1 MSRSAIALSGLI
13 TILRDGRGLIN
24 HTSDS
29 VFVSKY
35 HLNGAL
41 DQDEVQ
47 YSIQSLRYVPYKR
60 AKVLRVIKRS
70 ANTFI
75 GRSYSAHQIIFVSL
89 FPHQSKK
96 IKLVN
101 SKSSLIDFTVV
112 KVNVVDWNERGEYAY
127 AELKKIISLPDD
139 PLADHLYIKN
149 KYLSHRSILKD
160 DKYLNNLDLND
171 LIKNQKHRINF
182 CDLGTFSIDPD
193 NAQDFDDA
201 ISIKFEKNIYTL
213 IVHIAD
219 VSEFV
224 SEKSPIDRS
233 ALQNGNSYYFP
244 EKSYHMLP
252 NDLAT
257 KFCSL
262 VPGEKR
268 LAVSIC
274 FKLTESGDIVNEYAT
289 QSVIKNKNR
298 LSYDEVNEMLGS
310 PNNSKL
316 HRDISFLYDLHKQL
330 RKKRMEN
337 GALSILNTEIS
348 FEYDAKGV
356 PIKIIEKKQSESH
369 SMVEECML
377 LANKYVAELLGSKS
391 SLIYRN
397 HDLPSKRSFL
407 KIESLINAFSKRP
420 KNLNDF
426 ISSIKSIQ
434 KRKVFSKLIL
444 KKLKRAKYGQTNIG
458 HYGLSFDNYIHF
470 TSPIRRYADLYCHRL
485 LKEFLKNEKI
495 DRSSSIDIVIGKIN
509 QNEDKAKNAE
519 NEYSRLKKLK
529 FIQVN
534 LKKTF
539 LCTIESFSKKLIYVN
554 INDVDFTAFIYKS
567 YLKQD
572 RYRVARDKHAI
583 VGQYTK
589 KTYRVG
595 DSLKAS
601 IENIDMINLEVSLS
615 LHDS

>member
-1 MSRSAIALSGLI
+1 MSRRAISLSGII

-24 HTSDS
+24 HASDS
-29 VFVSKY
+29 VFISKY

-41 DQDEVQ
+41 DKDEVK
-47 YSIQSLRYVPYKR
+47 YSIQSLRHVPYKR

-70 ANTFI
+70 NNTFI
-75 GRSYSAHQIIFVSL
+75 GRIYNAGQDVFISL

-96 IKLVN
+96 VKLINIESPLV
-101 SKSSLIDFTVV
+101 DFTVV
-112 KVNVVDWNERGEYAY
+112 KVNVIDWNERGHSAY
-127 AELKKIISLPDD
+127 AELRKIISLPDD

-149 KYLSHRSILKD
+149 KYLSHRSIFNNE
-160 DKYLNNLDLND
+160 KYLKNLDLNE
-171 LIKNQKHRINF
+171 LISNQKHRKNF

-213 IVHIAD
+213 MVHIAD

-224 SEKSPIDRS
+224 IEKSTLDIS

-257 KFCSL
+257 KLCSL

-274 FKLTESGDIVNEYAT
+274 FQLTEQGDIVNEYAT
-289 QSVIKNKNR
+289 LSVIKNKNR
-298 LSYDEVNEMLGS
+298 LSYDEVDEILGS

-316 HRDISFLYDLHKQL
+316 HRDIYTLYELHKLL
-330 RKKRMEN
+330 RKKRLEN
-337 GALSILNTEIS
+337 GALNILNTEIS
-348 FEYDAKGV
+348 FEYNAKGV
-356 PIKIIEKKQSESH
+356 PIKTIEKKQSESH

-391 SLIYRN
+391 SPIYRN

-407 KIESLINAFSKRP
+407 KIESLISSFSTKP

-426 ISSIKSIQ
+426 IFSIRSVQ

-444 KKLKRAKYGQTNIG
+444 KKLKRASYGKTNIG

-485 LKEFLKNEKI
+485 LKELLNGEKI
-495 DRSSSIDIVIGKIN
+495 DRSSSIDLVIETIN
-509 QNEDKAKNAE
+509 QNEEKAKNAE

-529 FIQVN
+529 YIQSF

-539 LCTIESFSKKLIYVN
+539 TCTIEGFSKKLIYVN
-554 INDVDFTAFIYKS
+554 INDVDSTAFIYRS
-567 YLKQD
+567 HLKQD
-572 RYRVARDKHAI
+572 RYRIARSKHAI

-595 DSLKAS
+595 YSLKAS
-601 IENIDMINLEVSLS
+601 VENIDMINLEVSLL
-615 LHDS
+615 LHHS

>member
-1 MSRSAIALSGLI
+1 MSRRVIKLSGII

-24 HTSDS
+24 HVSDS
-29 VFVSKY
+29 VFISKY

-41 DQDEVQ
+41 DKDEVQ
-47 YSIQSLRYVPYKR
+47 YSIQRLRHVPFKR

-70 ANTFI
+70 SNTFT
-75 GRSYSAHQIIFVSL
+75 GRIYNSHQGVFISL

-96 IKLVN
+96 VKLVN
-101 SKSSLIDFTVV
+101 TKSSLADFTVI
-112 KVNVVDWNERGEYAY
+112 KANVIDWNERGKYAY
-127 AELKKIISLPDD
+127 AEIRKIIALPDD
-139 PLADHLYIKN
+139 LLADHLYIKN
-149 KYLSHRSILKD
+149 KYLSHISFFNND
-160 DKYLNNLDLND
+160 EYLNDLDLNK
-171 LIKNQKHRINF
+171 LITNQKNRKNF
-182 CDLGTFSIDPD
+182 CDLDTFSIDPD
-193 NAQDFDDA
+193 SAQDFDDA
-201 ISIKFEKNIYTL
+201 ISVKYKKNIYTL
-213 IVHIAD
+213 MVHIAD

-224 SEKSPIDRS
+224 SEKSSLDSS

-257 KFCSL
+257 KLCSL

-274 FKLTESGDIVNEYAT
+274 FQLTETGDIVNKYAT
-289 QSVIKNKNR
+289 LSVIKNKNR
-298 LSYDEVNEMLGS
+298 LSYDEVDEILS
-310 PNNSKL
+310 APNSSKL
-316 HRDISFLYDLHKQL
+316 HRNIYTLYELHKLL
-330 RKKRMEN
+330 RKKRLEN
-337 GALSILNTEIS
+337 GALNILNTEIS
-348 FEYDAKGV
+348 FKYNAKGV
-356 PIKIIEKKQSESH
+356 PTKIIEKKQSESH
-369 SMVEECML
+369 AMVEECML

-391 SLIYRN
+391 SPIYRN

-407 KIESLINAFSKRP
+407 KIESLISSFSTEP

-426 ISSIKSIQ
+426 ISSIRSIQ

-444 KKLKRAKYGQTNIG
+444 KKLKRASYGQKNIG

-485 LKEFLKNEKI
+485 LKELLNGEKI
-495 DRSSSIDIVIGKIN
+495 DRSSSIDFIIENIN
-509 QNEDKAKNAE
+509 QNENKAKDAE

-529 FIQVN
+529 YIRSF

-539 LCTIESFSKKLIYVN
+539 TCTIESFSKKLIYVN
-554 INDVDFTAFIYKS
+554 INDIDFTAFIYRS
-567 YLKQD
+567 HLKQD
-572 RYRVARDKHAI
+572 RYRIARSKHAI

-601 IENIDMINLEVSLS
+601 VENIDMINLEVSLS
-615 LHDS
+615 LQHS